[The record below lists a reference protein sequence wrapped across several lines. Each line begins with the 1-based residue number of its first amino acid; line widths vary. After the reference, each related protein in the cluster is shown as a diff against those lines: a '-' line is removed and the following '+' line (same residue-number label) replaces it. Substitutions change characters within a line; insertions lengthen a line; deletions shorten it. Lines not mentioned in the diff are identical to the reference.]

1 VNYDVFPHRT
11 KEIHFSLPP
20 LRSTSL
26 GDLAEPDD
34 SDVDT
39 ESLLLPTVTN
49 QRSNSFSK
57 AQRQPSGLDS
67 AEVVE
72 SKSDPGGRGD
82 VVVEVAQTVMLLLL
96 W

>member
-67 AEVVE
+67 AQRSWNLNLIRLDEE
-72 SKSDPGGRGD
+72 GGGRSG
-82 VVVEVAQTVMLLLL
+82 AN
-96 W
+96 